1 MDTLGSAADAR
12 GDSNRQGGGGEAM
25 TRILV
30 IDDEESILRAFQR
43 AFEAKSGRYEVT
55 CAATGEDGIARLRE
69 SEFDLV
75 FIESRL
81 LGVDG
86 MEVLREARRWRPA
99 ADPVIMTGEPSIQ
112 SAVEAMK
119 AGAVD
124 YVVKPFTVEELD
136 QIVSRLERS
145 RDRRLAAIE
154 ERRGILRWSF
164 ALRAQHFV
172 LVVTFFLL
180 SLTGVPLLFP
190 ETFKGVFFFED
201 SSMLRGLMH
210 RVSAV
215 VLILLSL
222 FHLGYV
228 IVSED
233 GNRNLRAILPRL
245 PADLKEAWGRILYN
259 LGLRADPPRAGRYN
273 FIEKFEYFGVV
284 WGTFMMVVSGLVLW
298 FADEV
303 LRIAPLWVVDTAKVV
318 HRYEAVLA
326 ILVVAIWHMYTVHLR
341 PGVFPMSQVWWTGR
355 ISREEMIEEHPIEYE
370 QRTGRPAGLT
380 GPGGGPAA
388 EAAR

>member
-1 MDTLGSAADAR
+1 
-12 GDSNRQGGGGEAM
+12 M

-30 IDDEESILRAFQR
+30 IDDEEPILQAFR
-43 AFEAKSGRYEVT
+43 SAFEAKPGRYDVT
-55 CAATGEDGIARLRE
+55 CAATGEEGIARMRA

-75 FIESRL
+75 FIDVRL
-81 LGVDG
+81 PGVDG
-86 MEVLREARRWRPA
+86 MEVLRQARLLRPG
-99 ADPVIMTGEPSIQ
+99 ADSVIITGYSTVQ

-124 YVVKPFTVEELD
+124 YIVKPFTVEELD
-136 QIVSRLERS
+136 EIVNRVERS
-145 RDRRLAAIE
+145 RHRRLAEIE
-154 ERRGILRWSF
+154 ERRGIRRWSW
-164 ALRAQHFV
+164 ALRAQH
-172 LVVTFFLL
+172 LLLAVTFFLL
-180 SLTGVPLLFP
+180 SLTGIPLLFP

-215 VLILLSL
+215 VLILLSV
-222 FHLGYV
+222 FHVGFV

-233 GNRNLRAILPRL
+233 GNRNLRAILPRV

-259 LGLRADPPRAGRYN
+259 LGLRAEPPRAGRYN

-298 FADEV
+298 FSDEV
-303 LRIAPLWVVDTAKVV
+303 LRIAPLWVVDTAKVI
-318 HRYEAVLA
+318 HRYEAILA

-341 PGVFPMSQVWWTGR
+341 PEVFPMSRVWWTGR
-355 ISREEMIEEHPIEYE
+355 ISREEMIAEHPIEYE
-370 QRTGRPAGLT
+370 ERTGRPAR
-380 GPGGGPAA
+380 PADPEGRRA
-388 EAAR
+388 GEAGR